1 MSILLRLNVLI
12 LFFTLFPS
20 KQVSAQ
26 NEDFFTLINPSF
38 DVGLDLNSEHWG
50 QSFGIA
56 HRDVIYQNSGY
67 DFKKL
72 FLELAEYTSYNW
84 NNQRLGLK
92 VKYRFKDLYT
102 GKHNE
107 LRLAQDYSL
116 VIPITETLGFGQ
128 KFSVEERIR
137 DRFSLRPRY
146 RAVVENS
153 FQKPQILA

>member
-1 MSILLRLNVLI
+1 M
-12 LFFTLFPS
+12 
-20 KQVSAQ
+20 
-26 NEDFFTLINPSF
+26 
-38 DVGLDLNSEHWG
+38 
-50 QSFGIA
+50 
-56 HRDVIYQNSGY
+56 
-67 DFKKL
+67 
-72 FLELAEYTSYNW
+72 AEYTSYNW

-146 RAVVENS
+146 RAVVEKELSETTNIGLNGEMLLNFGPEELPVFEYRFS
-153 FQKPQILA
+153 GFVEFLIFSNLSATLGAQFRYEDFTRDATDEIFIISGFDLRI